1 MARKVTNRRVGPKI
15 KEHPTGKHRSLLQ
28 DVTYSET
35 IDHPMSQDERAR
47 MKKHFVTVGAITKPF
62 DLPTLL
68 EKYRTIAIRYLDD
81 SGIKY
86 KECDGWE
93 WGRTLTDE
101 YKAAAEM
108 NGGFVEAFKVLNTAS
123 QVENKLKRGDT
134 NKAIAYSLHLGLY
147 TRQIVKAEMEA
158 LYHAGVKQTEAANH
172 DKSQAFVRHK
182 ETAKPIFE
190 SHLVK
195 GKSRTR
201 AAELTAV
208 YLKEE
213 HGISKAPHTSRTWF
227 KSP

>member
-1 MARKVTNRRVGPKI
+1 MTA
-15 KEHPTGKHRSLLQ
+15 
-28 DVTYSET
+28 
-35 IDHPMSQDERAR
+35 DERVR
-47 MKKHFVTVGAITKPF
+47 MQKEFQNMGVITKPF
-62 DLPTLL
+62 DLPTML
-68 EKYRTIAIRYLDD
+68 EKYRTIAITYLDD
-81 SGIKY
+81 SGIAY

-93 WGRTLTDE
+93 WGHTLTDE
-101 YKAAAEM
+101 YKAAAKM
-108 NGGFVEAFKVLNTAS
+108 TGGFVAAFKVLNTAR

-134 NKAIAYSLHLGLY
+134 NKAVAYSLHLGLY

-172 DKSQAFVRHK
+172 DKSQAVVKYK

-190 SHLVK
+190 SHIDK

-201 AAELTAV
+201 AAELTAL

-213 HGISKAPHTSRTWF
+213 HGISKANETIRAWF